1 MILNKK
7 PCLNGFFILF
17 TINGNIFVT
26 DKSKHGPFLISA
38 LISRFPSTE
47 HSWNVLGGQGRANL
61 YVCLF
66 LGARVG
72 TVYGA
77 KRVIEC

>member
-1 MILNKK
+1 MV
-7 PCLNGFFILF
+7 FFSF
-17 TINGNIFVT
+17 CYDNGNIFVT
-26 DKSKHGPFLISA
+26 DKSNHESFLVSA
-38 LISRFPSTE
+38 PISRFPSTE